1 MCQEAAVNHM
11 QGLPM
16 ITVIQQSLLGHYKAR
31 QQVKTAN
38 LAPAIKGTE
47 GKGTIINGPLTPT
60 SSVFVVQVTG
70 FEKDGSSSD
79 AFGVKLMW
87 NFCKMKVPPEMD
99 FI

>member
-38 LAPAIKGTE
+38 LTPAIKGTE

-70 FEKDGSSSD
+70 FEKDSSSSD
-79 AFGVKLMW
+79 AFGVKLM
-87 NFCKMKVPPEMD
+87 
-99 FI
+99 

>member
-38 LAPAIKGTE
+38 LTPAIKGTE
-47 GKGTIINGPLTPT
+47 GKGTINGPA
-60 SSVFVVQVTG
+60 
-70 FEKDGSSSD
+70 D
-79 AFGVKLMW
+79 AY
-87 NFCKMKVPPEMD
+87 
-99 FI
+99 FISICCAGDWIWER